1 MRERGTRRSGY
12 RRLGFVAGLIVAGL
26 LFAGGIAFAASQTV
40 VGEADDTFSGG
51 SGGATPTYTT
61 DQGEVVPFQV
71 NGDSHNVTAH
81 QNGPDGAAL
90 FRTPTISSGTTG
102 VQGTQYL
109 SAGNYTFFCTVH
121 PTTMQATLSVTGNGT
136 PQARPTGSLSVR
148 SKKLAKVSKK
158 GILVA
163 VTASTTVDGASLTA
177 KLGKTTIGKAGGLSF
192 AAGQTSQTVKLS
204 KAGRNKLKGKK
215 KATVSVTAD
224 IPFGAPATGKAK
236 LT

>member
-1 MRERGTRRSGY
+1 MMKTVREHGTRRSRERL
-12 RRLGFVAGLIVAGL
+12 RRLGLVAGLLVAGL
-26 LFAGGIAFAASQTV
+26 LFAGGIALAASQTIIGQV
-40 VGEADDTFSGG
+40 DDTFNT
-51 SGGATPTYTT
+51 ATYTT

-71 NGDSHNVTAH
+71 TGSSHNVTAH
-81 QNGPDGAAL
+81 QNGPDGGAL
-90 FRTPTISSGTTG
+90 FRTPTISGGTAG

-109 SAGNYTFFCTVH
+109 STGSYTFFCTVH
-121 PTTMQATLSVTGNGT
+121 PTTMQATLVVGPGGT
-136 PQARPTGSLSVR
+136 PQARPTGTLSVR